1 MIIHPSS
8 IHLSLSLGLSVSRS
22 LSFVLF
28 VVLSRKKKT
37 KSRAQ
42 LRSSS
47 RCCYCCYSAISFCF
61 FHLCLVVSRIAC
73 ISDLRLLG
81 NAIAASFV
89 WKIWRFL
96 QHLMSK
102 GAVLFGRDERRRRGR
117 RGKQAQKRVDRAGC
131 ELVQCCC
138 TVYNNFLWHL
148 LGPWKLKHFREIAF
162 QLCVTGIILV
172 LNLSLLLR
180 VLLSFPF
187 WSVLIDVVSMRML
200 LQFNFLFSRSLVK
213 QLDQCELMF

>member
-1 MIIHPSS
+1 MHEKKYWAWKIELKKEKEKKRSFFFFWWVVKCGNNSCNKDENKMDAKRESRMKRGWDDSHPS
-8 IHLSLSLGLSVSRS
+8 LSLSLSVSRS
-22 LSFVLF
+22 LCFVFF

-37 KSRAQ
+37 KSRAP

-117 RGKQAQKRVDRAGC
+117 RGK
-131 ELVQCCC
+131 
-138 TVYNNFLWHL
+138 
-148 LGPWKLKHFREIAF
+148 
-162 QLCVTGIILV
+162 
-172 LNLSLLLR
+172 
-180 VLLSFPF
+180 
-187 WSVLIDVVSMRML
+187 
-200 LQFNFLFSRSLVK
+200 
-213 QLDQCELMF
+213 